1 VLPKNSPKFDK
12 KTRVITLPEVE
23 GVQWRVS
30 GKNVEPGK
38 QPALEPGSTVTV
50 RAVLERGKWA
60 HGDTEWQFGAS
71 EEGAEE

>member
-1 VLPKNSPKFDK
+1 MLPENTPKFNE
-12 KTRVITLPEVE
+12 KTRVITLPEVS

-50 RAVLERGKWA
+50 RAVLERGMWA
-60 HGDTEWQFGAS
+60 HGRETEWQFSAPEGDS
-71 EEGAEE
+71 E